1 MVSIAK
7 VIVDVPT
14 MQTNKPYDYRIPE
27 EFEQDIV
34 RGMRVAVPFGKGTRQ
49 VQGFVV
55 EITHSTDYEG
65 ELKPIVGLMDLTA
78 VLDEEML
85 LLGKAMAS
93 KTYAFQIT
101 CYQTM
106 LPAILKA
113 KYEKRIR
120 LIDEIPEELFFE
132 LFKGKN
138 EISWDEAEE
147 RAILPQLIELK
158 KKEAVEVIYEVKNQA
173 KTKKKRTI
181 QASLSFEQLEDEKIA
196 LGKRGPKKTIA
207 FRCSTVAK

>member
-120 LIDEIPEELFFE
+120 LIDEIPEELF
-132 LFKGKN
+132 LSCLKGKMK
-138 EISWDEAEE
+138 SVGMK
-147 RAILPQLIELK
+147 Q
-158 KKEAVEVIYEVKNQA
+158 KKEPFYH
-173 KTKKKRTI
+173 
-181 QASLSFEQLEDEKIA
+181 S
-196 LGKRGPKKTIA
+196 
-207 FRCSTVAK
+207 